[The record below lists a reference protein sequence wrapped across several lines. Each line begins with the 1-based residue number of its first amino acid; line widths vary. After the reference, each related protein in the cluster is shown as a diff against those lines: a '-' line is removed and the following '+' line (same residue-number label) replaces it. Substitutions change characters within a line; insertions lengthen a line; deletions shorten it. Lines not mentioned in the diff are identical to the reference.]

1 MKFDLTIPCL
11 FGLEGLVADELRMMG
26 LEDVTADTGKVG
38 FKGGIRDIATVNINL
53 RTGERVLLLMGEF
66 EAKSFDSLFEGVKA
80 LPWEEFITRNSA
92 FPVKGHSLNS
102 ALHSIPD
109 CQRIIK
115 KAIVTRLASKYHIS
129 QFPETGPTC
138 QVRFNIIGDR
148 ASLYLDTSGT
158 ALHKRGYRPNANQA
172 PLRET
177 LAAAIVKLSR
187 FKGRQVFI
195 DPFCGSGTIAIEAAL
210 AALNRA
216 PGLNRRFASED
227 WPQLGKLWD
236 PIREEA
242 KAKEFSGKYEI
253 IGSDIAPASIDIA
266 KENARRAGVADIVKF
281 SVADAFSLTLPEGP
295 GILAS
300 NPPYGER
307 ILDIK
312 EAELIY
318 RRMGKLFYGHD
329 GWSLYILSSN
339 PDFEKHFGK
348 TAKKRRKL
356 YNGMIQCQLY
366 MYFQ

>member
-1 MKFDLTIPCL
+1 MKFNLAVPCL
-11 FGLEGLVADELRMMG
+11 FGLEGLVSDELRLLG
-26 LEDVTADTGKVG
+26 LEDVKTETGRVCFRG
-38 FKGGIRDIATVNINL
+38 SARDIALVNICL
-53 RTGERVLLLMGEF
+53 RTGERVYILMGEF
-66 EAKSFDSLFEGVKA
+66 DAKSFDRLFEGVKA
-80 LPWEEFITRNSA
+80 LPWEELLTRDAA

-115 KAIVTRLASKYHIS
+115 KAIATRLSAKYHLS
-129 QFPETGPTC
+129 QFPETGPVF
-138 QVRFNIIGDR
+138 QVRFNIINDR
-148 ASLYLDTSGT
+148 ASLYLDTSGNG
-158 ALHKRGYRPNANQA
+158 LHKRGYRPKANPA

-187 FKGRQVFI
+187 YKGRQVFF

-216 PGLNRRFASED
+216 PGLNRSFAAEN
-227 WPQLGKLWD
+227 WPQLDKKLWSSV
-236 PIREEA
+236 RQEA
-242 KAKEFSGKYEI
+242 RDKEFWGQYYIK
-253 IGSDIAPASIDIA
+253 GCDIDPEAIDIA
-266 KENARRAGVADIVKF
+266 RDNARRAGVSDIVRF
-281 SVADAFSLTLPEGP
+281 ETADAFSVEIPPGP
-295 GILAS
+295 GILAT

-318 RRMGKLFYGHD
+318 RRMGSRFSGIEN
-329 GWSLYILSSN
+329 WNLYILSSN

-366 MYFQ
+366 MYF